1 LVKEFDRRV
10 FALLYGLVDQY
21 LYRPAHRGGLP
32 MSRQAPY
39 QASLLRL
46 LHGVS
51 ALLFLG
57 AAASG
62 YWIYDQFDGR
72 WGRIGLPPLE
82 RMMDW
87 HHTIGGKAL
96 LVLAVFGLYSLTL
109 GRHKLVQAASLKQL
123 TQVNQPMWWQSLHRL
138 VNTFVLGAAILAVG
152 SGSRMQGSW
161 LVNGELDHGLYTLHL
176 SAWSAI
182 GVGVVLHLI
191 MTLKVGGFPLL
202 LSIFSTRIRANDTP
216 KHWSRQVTKFLK
228 RG

>member
-1 LVKEFDRRV
+1 
-10 FALLYGLVDQY
+10 
-21 LYRPAHRGGLP
+21 

-72 WGRIGLPPLE
+72 WGRIGLPLLD

-96 LVLAVFGLYSLTL
+96 LVLVLFGLYSLTL
-109 GRHKLVQAASLKQL
+109 GRHKLVQAASLKHL
-123 TQVNQPMWWQSLHRL
+123 TQLNQPQLNQPQLNQPQLNHSLWWQNLHRL

-152 SGSRMQGSW
+152 SGSWMQGSW
-161 LVNGELDHGLYTLHL
+161 LANGDLDHGLYTLHL

-182 GVGVVLHLI
+182 GVGVILHVL
-191 MTLKVGGFPLL
+191 MAVKVGGVPLL
-202 LSIFSTRIRANDTP
+202 LSIFSIRMRANDTP
-216 KHWSRQVTKFLK
+216 QQWPSQVTQFLK
-228 RG
+228 RR